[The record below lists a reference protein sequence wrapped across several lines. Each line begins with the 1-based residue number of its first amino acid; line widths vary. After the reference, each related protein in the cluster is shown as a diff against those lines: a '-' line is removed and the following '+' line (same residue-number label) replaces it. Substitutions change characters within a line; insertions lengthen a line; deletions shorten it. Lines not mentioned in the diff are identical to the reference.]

1 MTDFVLDLARNGELQ
16 SRISRMGSLST
27 ESARVYAAQIVD
39 ALGYM
44 HSKGVIHR
52 LVSVVGGVQFMTL
65 TLPRDL
71 KPENLLLDDAFRIKI
86 TDFGTGKIL
95 DSGGRSLP
103 PGIFRLV
110 TDWSICTQAS
120 ARRHSWARRNMYLRS
135 CSRIARRARGAP

>member
-103 PGIFRLV
+103 L
-110 TDWSICTQAS
+110 AS
-120 ARRHSWARRNMYLRS
+120 SGL
-135 CSRIARRARGAP
+135 